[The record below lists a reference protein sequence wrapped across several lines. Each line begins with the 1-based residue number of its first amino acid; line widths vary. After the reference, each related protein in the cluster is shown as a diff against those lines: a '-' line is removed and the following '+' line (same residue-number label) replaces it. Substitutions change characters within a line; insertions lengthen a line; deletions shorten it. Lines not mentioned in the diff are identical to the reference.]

1 MSIFRV
7 LDRSI
12 GGELGS
18 SKNYDLQRHMTRH
31 ILLNHK
37 VILIISF
44 FNDNN
49 KNDQIVIILILLTH
63 VKYLK
68 GIVVN
73 LTEIP
78 FYILLTSCPSTTTTH
93 LCRLNILRCSL
104 PYNS

>member
-18 SKNYDLQRHMTRH
+18 SKNYDLQSHMTRH

-49 KNDQIVIILILLTH
+49 KNDQIAIILILLTH
-63 VKYLK
+63 VKSLK

-78 FYILLTSCPSTTTTH
+78 FYILLTYVSFYYSCVPAEYPEV
-93 LCRLNILRCSL
+93 LIALQ
-104 PYNS
+104 

>member
-49 KNDQIVIILILLTH
+49 KNDQIAIILILLTH
-63 VKYLK
+63 VKSLK

-78 FYILLTSCPSTTTTH
+78 FYILLTYVSFYYYSCVPAEYPEV
-93 LCRLNILRCSL
+93 LIALQ
-104 PYNS
+104 